1 LGDNGNFTADRQR
14 SVVGAS
20 TGIRVDLA
28 PLVRAVEILMAPL
41 EWGDRDAWLAESLRR
56 VRAACGMVNPDPSA
70 ELLADPVAELEGL
83 LRLPGDEPG
92 WLERALASTE
102 GEHRSAIL
110 PAGGGGSESV
120 MRVVSLRCALLA
132 GLEALHRLE
141 RWRGTLGQAFDDVET
156 GMAIFG
162 DGGLVE
168 VGRNARM
175 VELLDEEPAR
185 ERLCELIAHQARRAA
200 VWTESPRDEAREE
213 ELRGGFYRLTA
224 SRMTAGTLLSE
235 PAVLV
240 LVDRVRPS
248 LPTTQELRVTY
259 GLRGREPQ
267 IALLAAKGL
276 SNAAIAQRLRLSAHT
291 VRHYLERVLGRLGL
305 HTRKAL
311 ALHLM
316 AGGDRSESS
325 GGG

>member
-1 LGDNGNFTADRQR
+1 
-14 SVVGAS
+14 
-20 TGIRVDLA
+20 VDLA
-28 PLVRAVEILMAPL
+28 PLVRAVEVLMAPL
-41 EWGDRDAWLAESLRR
+41 EWGDRDAWLAECLRR
-56 VRAACGMVNPDPSA
+56 VRAACGTVGLDPSA
-70 ELLADPVAELEGL
+70 QPAAEPAAELEGL

-92 WLERALASTE
+92 WLARALASTD
-102 GEHRSAIL
+102 GEHRSGIL
-110 PAGGGGSESV
+110 PAGGGGSETF

-141 RWRGTLGQAFDDVET
+141 RWRGMLGQAFDDVET

-168 VGRNARM
+168 VARNARM
-175 VELLDEEPAR
+175 VELLNEEPAC

-200 VWTESPRDEAREE
+200 VWAESPRDEAREE

-224 SRMTAGTLLSE
+224 SRMSAGTVLSE

-311 ALHLM
+311 ALHLIS
-316 AGGDRSESS
+316 GSGDRPESS
-325 GGG
+325 GRGG